1 MGAGGLKGRIRM
13 VLEPV
18 ASLAARLGVSPSA
31 ITVAG
36 FALSV
41 LSGWAFWAG
50 WFPAAGGLLLA
61 AGICDMV
68 DGATARAGGRVSA
81 SGAFLDSTLD
91 RYSEI
96 AALTGACLYYL
107 SVPGAPDTVTA
118 VAVFLAL
125 SGSLM
130 VSYVKARA
138 EAVGTSCDVGIAE
151 RPERMVVLIV
161 GAFAGPALFRWAA
174 WILAV
179 LSHVT
184 AAQRVRHVLP
194 KLRA

>member
-1 MGAGGLKGRIRM
+1 ML
-13 VLEPV
+13 LEPV
-18 ASLAARLGVSPSA
+18 ASLAARLGIPPSA

-36 FALSV
+36 LVLSV
-41 LSGWAFWAG
+41 LSGWAFWVG
-50 WFPAAGGLLLA
+50 WFRAAGALLLA
-61 AGICDMV
+61 AGLCDMV

-81 SGAFLDSTLD
+81 SGGFLDSTLD

-96 AALTGACLYYL
+96 AALAGAFLYYV
-107 SVPGAPDTVTA
+107 SRPGAPDTVTA
-118 VAVFLAL
+118 VAIFLAL
-125 SGSLM
+125 AGSLM

-138 EAVGTSCDVGIAE
+138 EALGASCDVGIAE
-151 RPERMVVLIV
+151 RPERMVVLII
-161 GAFAGPALFRWAA
+161 GAFAGPAFFRWAV

>member
-1 MGAGGLKGRIRM
+1 MG
-13 VLEPV
+13 LEPI
-18 ASLAARLGVSPSA
+18 ASLAARLGIPPAA

-50 WFPAAGGLLLA
+50 WFRAAGALLLA
-61 AGICDMV
+61 AGVCDMV
-68 DGATARAGGRVSA
+68 DGAAARAGGRVSA

-96 AALTGACLYYL
+96 AALAGACFYYL
-107 SVPGAPDTVTA
+107 FRPGAPDTATA
-118 VAVFLAL
+118 VAVLLAL
-125 SGSLM
+125 AGSLM

-161 GAFAGPALFRWAA
+161 GAFTGPALFRWAA

-179 LSHVT
+179 LSNVT
-184 AAQRVRHVLP
+184 AAQRVRHVLL

>member
-1 MGAGGLKGRIRM
+1 MGAGGLKGRVRK
-13 VLEPV
+13 LLAPV
-18 ASLAARLGVSPSA
+18 AALAARSGISPDA

-36 FALSV
+36 LLLSG
-41 LSGWAFWAG
+41 LAGWAFWAG
-50 WFPAAGGLLLA
+50 WFRAAGALLLA
-61 AGICDMV
+61 AGVCDMV
-68 DGATARAGGRVSA
+68 DGATARAGGRATA

-96 AALTGACLYYL
+96 AALVGAFFYYVL
-107 SVPGAPDTVTA
+107 RAGSTDAPTA
-118 VAVFLAL
+118 AALFLAL

-138 EAVGTSCDVGIAE
+138 EAVGTTCDVGIAE
-151 RPERMVVLIV
+151 RPERMVILIV
-161 GAFAGPALFRWAA
+161 GAFLGPGLFRWAA
-174 WILAV
+174 WVLAV

>member
-1 MGAGGLKGRIRM
+1 MF
-13 VLEPV
+13 LEPV
-18 ASLAARLGVSPSA
+18 ASLAARLGIPPTA

-41 LSGWAFWAG
+41 LSGWAFWSG
-50 WFPAAGGLLLA
+50 WFRAAGVLLLA

-68 DGATARAGGRVSA
+68 DGAAARAAGRVSA

-91 RYSEI
+91 RYSEV

-107 SVPGAPDTVTA
+107 ARPGTPDTATA
-118 VAVFLAL
+118 TALFLAL
-125 SGSLM
+125 AGSLL

-174 WILAV
+174 WVLAV
-179 LSHVT
+179 VSHVT
-184 AAQRVRHVLP
+184 AVQRVRHVLP